1 MLDTRARSQDAQAQA
16 EERIASLQ
24 KEAAR
29 KEEEIRR
36 EQRESQSKQQ
46 SSQQTQQEA
55 AQPAAAAA
63 VARGED
69 GGRQLEDGETT
80 GSCAGLG
87 DGLSDASFEKVV
99 MDRSK
104 DVFVLF
110 YRKSEGF
117 CAGNGTQYA
126 QFAELVAETPTVVA
140 EHMDVRLHKS
150 PFVFEEGE
158 LPVAML
164 FPAEDKRPLE
174 FDQALTPELL
184 RDFAAEHGTTLKPKE
199 EPALPKEATTMVDG
213 DGYWTQRRWT
223 GL

>member
-55 AQPAAAAA
+55 AQPAAA
-63 VARGED
+63 E
-69 GGRQLEDGETT
+69 
-80 GSCAGLG
+80 
-87 DGLSDASFEKVV
+87 
-99 MDRSK
+99 DRSK

-199 EPALPKEATTMVDG
+199 EPALPKDEM
-213 DGYWTQRRWT
+213 
-223 GL
+223 

>member
-1 MLDTRARSQDAQAQA
+1 MGA
-16 EERIASLQ
+16 
-24 KEAAR
+24 
-29 KEEEIRR
+29 
-36 EQRESQSKQQ
+36 
-46 SSQQTQQEA
+46 
-55 AQPAAAAA
+55 
-63 VARGED
+63 
-69 GGRQLEDGETT
+69 
-80 GSCAGLG
+80 
-87 DGLSDASFEKVV
+87 GLSDASFEKVV

-199 EPALPKEATTMVDG
+199 EPALPKDEM
-213 DGYWTQRRWT
+213 
-223 GL
+223 

>member
-1 MLDTRARSQDAQAQA
+1 MHACWTRARSQDAQAQA

-87 DGLSDASFEKVV
+87 AGLSDASFEKVV

-199 EPALPKEATTMVDG
+199 EPALPKDEM
-213 DGYWTQRRWT
+213 
-223 GL
+223 